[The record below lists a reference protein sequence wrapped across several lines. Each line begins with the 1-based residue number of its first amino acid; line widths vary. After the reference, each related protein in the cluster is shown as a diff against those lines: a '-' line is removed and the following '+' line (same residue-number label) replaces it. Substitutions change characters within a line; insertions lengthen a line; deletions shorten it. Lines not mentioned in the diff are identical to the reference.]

1 GQEVDHLSRYSSR
14 CFQPEQRLFFL
25 TELLRQQISKSGK
38 ELPAR
43 AGRGEAAVEADVEH
57 QSRRDG
63 VSGAGKE
70 TRRMALK
77 KWLREVPEFAG
88 PCEFAGDGMSDG
100 ERLPKLGTPQ
110 RIVNLL
116 VEDVVGIDV
125 PFAYVCA
132 QQENGRVPAGPEVQV
147 WRSAVIHR
155 PKVADGESWAALIAR
170 KQHSLCSQ

>member
-1 GQEVDHLSRYSSR
+1 
-14 CFQPEQRLFFL
+14 
-25 TELLRQQISKSGK
+25 RQQISKSGK

-63 VSGAGKE
+63 VRGSGEK
-70 TRRMALK
+70 TCSMAVE
-77 KWLREVPEFAG
+77 KWLREVPEFTG
-88 PCEFAGDGMSDG
+88 PRQFARYGMSDG
-100 ERLPKLGTPQ
+100 ERLPKLGTPH

-116 VEDVVGIDV
+116 VEDVVGINV
-125 PFAYVCA
+125 PFAHVCA
-132 QQENGRVPAGPEVQV
+132 QQENARVPARPDVQV

-155 PKVADGESWAALIAR
+155 PKVADRESWAALTAR